1 MKKTLTA
8 APRLLLAAAGSGC
21 GKTAVAC
28 ALIRAWQ
35 QEGLRLSVFKCGPD
49 YIDPLFHRQALGA
62 PCRNLDGFFMKPE
75 EMRRLTAREAAGKD
89 LTLIEG
95 VMGYYDGLG
104 GCTDQASAY
113 GTAAATDTPAVLVLD
128 GRGVSLSLAA
138 QVRGFVTYRR
148 DSRIRGVIL
157 NRTSPALG
165 ERLRPALEAEGVRL
179 FGTLPDCEE
188 FRLES
193 RHLGLA
199 LPEEMDGLRRQLD
212 AMGRLAARYLD
223 LEGLRRLAGEA
234 PPLAVEAEA
243 EEKAGRPVTV
253 AAARDAA
260 FCFYYEENLRL
271 LERLGARIVF
281 FSPMEDEKL
290 PEGTAGLLLG
300 GGYPELYAER
310 LSENRSMRESV
321 KAAAEAGMPV
331 LAECGGFLYL
341 HRALEDREGRQF
353 PMAGVFPEK
362 AFYKGRSGRF
372 GYISLTAENGDAC
385 LEGSI
390 RGHEFHYWESE
401 NPGRDWRAK
410 KPLGGRG
417 WDCMRSHGYQLCG
430 FPHLYYPSNRRFA
443 KRWLD
448 GCRLFERQGRI

>member
-1 MKKTLTA
+1 M
-8 APRLLLAAAGSGC
+8 
-21 GKTAVAC
+21 
-28 ALIRAWQ
+28 
-35 QEGLRLSVFKCGPD
+35 
-49 YIDPLFHRQALGA
+49 
-62 PCRNLDGFFMKPE
+62 
-75 EMRRLTAREAAGKD
+75 
-89 LTLIEG
+89 
-95 VMGYYDGLG
+95 
-104 GCTDQASAY
+104 
-113 GTAAATDTPAVLVLD
+113 
-128 GRGVSLSLAA
+128 
-138 QVRGFVTYRR
+138 
-148 DSRIRGVIL
+148 
-157 NRTSPALG
+157 
-165 ERLRPALEAEGVRL
+165 
-179 FGTLPDCEE
+179 
-188 FRLES
+188 
-193 RHLGLA
+193 
-199 LPEEMDGLRRQLD
+199 
-212 AMGRLAARYLD
+212 
-223 LEGLRRLAGEA
+223 
-234 PPLAVEAEA
+234 
-243 EEKAGRPVTV
+243 TV

-290 PEGTAGLLLG
+290 PDGTAGLLLG
-300 GGYPELYAER
+300 GGYPELYAGR

-321 KAAAEAGMPV
+321 KAAAEAGMPM

-341 HRALEDREGRQF
+341 HRTLEDREGRQF

-401 NPGRDWRAK
+401 NPGRDWRAQ